1 LVDDSLPIYNIQSA
15 GFITIHHGWL
25 RIGIG
30 EKMAK
35 ITYLDKFID
44 SDEINLKL
52 CEPVKEWFH
61 WKFPDFTLPQKMAIP
76 AIMDGEHLL
85 LCSPTGSG
93 KTMTAFLTVIDKLVR
108 ATLENK
114 LEKRIYCIYI
124 SPIKALANDIQKNL
138 IQPLN
143 EIRTNFIKGKT
154 TEIRVGLRTG
164 DTPQSDRQKMLR
176 NPPHILITTPES
188 MAIAISSKKFQPI
201 VENVE
206 VIILDELHSLVPTK
220 RGTHLALTI
229 SMLDTLLKRPVQRI
243 GVSATMEP
251 LENVAQYLV
260 SSDDRE
266 TRGES
271 LNVCIAKI
279 SGSRELDLDIIIPS
293 ERDAEGYPK
302 LDAEGKPIPTRF
314 YKLSDKE
321 IFEHEVLE
329 ILDLVL
335 AHNTTIV
342 FANTRKMTEL
352 VVNKLQKELKRLD
365 VNKEGFVNLVAGH
378 HGSMDKKMRFEV
390 ESKLK
395 EGKLRAVVSS
405 SSLEMGIDIGSVDLV
420 IQIGSPGSIATAL
433 QRVGRAGHHVGGVPR
448 ARFLPLNMDDL
459 VELAALQASIQ
470 CGEMDRLTFPQ
481 NCLDVMAQFMIGL
494 CINENIDIDEA
505 FEIIKSTWSYR
516 NLEYDDFIDTLDLL
530 EDEKR
535 VWIDYEENI
544 YGRLGYSRMIYYTN
558 VGTIAPDNSYLV
570 FNMDGSILGNL
581 SASFVAKLRNGDII
595 LLGGQTY
602 RINSIDGTRV
612 NVSQVTGHR
621 PNVPSWSGEAR
632 SRTREL
638 SAQLTK
644 LQEACLSVIRNGFD
658 ARKML
663 REVYGLSNAVAI
675 SISIHLEQHAFDCLE
690 APNDDTILVE
700 KVDAPF
706 PTYVIT
712 TCRGRSFNV
721 ALGYYL
727 AGLSEEEDNHV
738 HELSFD
744 ENCLLIKL
752 TNEFDFGGLHEY
764 PADNFQNVL
773 EKYIMNTE
781 LFSKRFR
788 EVSGRSMIIPRRI
801 GSEEITPQQFQQKAD
816 ALLAKHR
823 GESSSLLMKEA
834 MSEIFEQDLDS
845 WGLSGFLARL
855 EAGSMSISMI
865 RTKLPSQLGMGLYKS
880 AFEDLLSMGTRAY
893 LIKDIDPEVLR
904 RLLGR
909 RALATELDIE
919 QINNHYD
926 QKVPIPKNSEDLLIL
941 MGMGG
946 GLDSDFK
953 NPLYDSKLKD
963 IGEEQVSK
971 WVLELV
977 KEGKITKIKDT
988 GSDSLDYKWFGTWMA
1003 EVHGTLGKI
1012 RVQSSE
1018 TENIRDVSV
1027 QGLSYEWGIEFDGFN
1042 VKKWGRKSITDPH
1055 EAMRFK
1061 ICELLGSEGPKT
1073 LDELGERL
1081 PFQNSQI
1088 ETILHELEVRNIIS
1102 VGFYLQTND
1111 AEFILR
1117 VDEHKITGGEGEI
1130 VSYRALQN
1138 LILDKSFKI
1147 HSDPYKAFSSHV
1159 MFQKPQEMLERVS
1172 EFRFADW
1179 KDLQIDSD
1187 VIRGR
1192 LLHNRVG
1199 FTTLDNIPML
1209 LGLRPEPFMNEL
1221 EQELYDAFEGDE
1233 LLTRIE
1239 LFSPYPKQSED
1250 KILHRQLRNA
1260 LHNLERNLLLVNQF
1274 EEVPGRKRRVTLY
1287 RTTENITPLTFKES
1301 LLELIRRIG
1310 PIKPHTLRLYI
1321 TRTVDELVDTLREL
1335 EVSGQITKVI
1345 ALQPEPTEFY
1355 CLPSDAKLLNSHKRE
1370 DRRIRVLTQSDP
1382 FCSRFIWEVRN
1393 ILKSGWYLPVF
1404 KGTDAIGKILM
1415 FKINDYLEIKDMQIP
1430 YSYLEDFMDSFE
1442 IYLDNYRDQLVDI
1455 ALISNFNGE
1464 PIIDADEIVREQ
1476 FERIGFS
1483 VSGNRMIR
1491 GGVISPMSREKAE
1504 RILFYKHNL
1513 HQDSRLSNET
1523 SALSSISEIRDDFA
1537 LRGRCEM
1544 YRVDL
1549 KSMAA
1554 SQRLHTG
1561 INLRNHNTY
1570 APLKYFQKLLTMRD
1584 LSVEELQGVTD
1595 ENIDYL
1601 YEAIDFFNLNSDP
1614 KLFMDRNH
1622 MKRAE
1627 FRKLIRPLI
1636 RNGYIIQDYREGF
1649 KTVNMLKEIE
1659 LWELK
1664 KKFLIDMLSQY
1675 PAITLK
1681 QFSKL
1686 AGPSFKPEEL
1696 KSVLFDLENDGSL
1709 IKGFLIND
1717 LNEVCWGRK
1726 TDLEQSDDLA
1736 PMRDFV
1742 LPPSDPLN
1750 PYFSDICRQLFG
1762 FGTAYLVFHN
1772 GEPIAA
1778 FKANTR
1784 NATID
1789 VTDWEAGK
1797 EENMAWR
1804 IVKEFA
1810 WEHQMP
1816 LTSQVRIAGRI
1827 IKT

>member
-1 LVDDSLPIYNIQSA
+1 
-15 GFITIHHGWL
+15 
-25 RIGIG
+25 
-30 EKMAK
+30 MAV
-35 ITYLDKFID
+35 ITYLDKFVD

-76 AIMDGEHLL
+76 AIMEGEHLL

-93 KTMTAFLTVIDKLVR
+93 KTMTAFLTVIDRLVR
-108 ATLENK
+108 ASLENK

-138 IQPLN
+138 IEPLN
-143 EIRTNFIKGKT
+143 EIRTKFINKKCP
-154 TEIRVGLRTG
+154 EIKVGLRTG
-164 DTPQSDRQKMLR
+164 DTPQSERQKMLK

-201 VENVE
+201 VEDVE
-206 VIILDELHSLVPTK
+206 YIILDELHSLVPTK

-260 SSDDRE
+260 ASDDRE
-266 TRGES
+266 TRGQS
-271 LNVCIAKI
+271 LNVCIAKV
-279 SGSRELDLDIIIPS
+279 SGSRELDLDIVIPA
-293 ERDAEGYPK
+293 ERDIDGHPK
-302 LDAEGKPIPTRF
+302 LDAEGKPIPVKF
-314 YKLSDKE
+314 HNLSDKE
-321 IFEHEVLE
+321 IFEYEIIE
-329 ILDLVL
+329 ILDLIL

-365 VNKEGFVNLVAGH
+365 EQKLGFSNLIAGH
-378 HGSMDKKMRFEV
+378 HGSMDKNIRFEV

-433 QRVGRAGHHVGGVPR
+433 QRIGRAGHHVGGVPR
-448 ARFLPLNMDDL
+448 ARFMPMNMDDL
-459 VELAALQASIQ
+459 VELAALQAAIQ
-470 CGEMDRLTFPQ
+470 CGDMDRLTFPQ

-570 FNMDGSILGNL
+570 FNMEGSILGNL

-621 PNVPSWSGEAR
+621 PNVPSWSGESR
-632 SRTREL
+632 SRAREL
-638 SAQLTK
+638 SSQLTK
-644 LQEACLSVIRNGFD
+644 LQNACLSVIRNGFD
-658 ARKML
+658 SRKML
-663 REVYGLSNAVAI
+663 REVYGLSYPVSIAI
-675 SISIHLEQHAFDCLE
+675 STHLEQHAYDCLE
-690 APNDDTILVE
+690 APSNDGILVE
-700 KVDAPF
+700 KVDAPY

-712 TCRGRSFNV
+712 TCRGRGFNV

-727 AGLSEEEDNHV
+727 AGLSEEEENHV

-773 EKYIMNTE
+773 EKYVMNTE

-801 GSEEITPQQFQQKAD
+801 GSDEITPQQFQQKAD

-834 MSEIFEQDLDS
+834 MNEIFEQDIDT

-855 EAGSMSISMI
+855 EAGSMEISMI

-904 RLLGR
+904 KLLGR
-909 RALATELDIE
+909 RALATDLDIE
-919 QINNHYD
+919 EIKKFFEE
-926 QKVPIPKNSEDLLIL
+926 KVPTPSNSDELLML
-941 MGMGG
+941 MEMGG
-946 GLDSDFK
+946 GLNSDLK
-953 NPLYDSKLKD
+953 NPLYDSKLKELD
-963 IGEEQVSK
+963 KDVISE

-977 KEGKITKIKDT
+977 QSGKITKIKDT
-988 GSDSLDYKWFGTWMA
+988 GSELLDNKWFGKWMA

-1012 RVQSSE
+1012 MLQSSE
-1018 TENIRDVSV
+1018 VENLRDASV
-1027 QGLSYEWGIEFDGFN
+1027 QGLTYEWATEFDGFE
-1042 VKKWGRKSITDPH
+1042 VKKWAKKRITDPY

-1073 LDELGERL
+1073 LDELSERL
-1081 PFQNSQI
+1081 PFPNNQI
-1088 ETILHELEVRNIIS
+1088 EAILHELEVRNVIS

-1117 VDEHKITGGEGEI
+1117 VDEHKITGGEGDI

-1138 LILDKSFKI
+1138 LILEKSFKLYD
-1147 HSDPYKAFSSHV
+1147 DPFKAFTSHI
-1159 MFQKPQEMLERVS
+1159 MFQKPQEMLERVDD
-1172 EFRFADW
+1172 FRFADW

-1199 FTTLDNIPML
+1199 FTTLENLPML
-1209 LGLRPEPFMNEL
+1209 IGLRPEPFMNEL
-1221 EQELYDAFEGDE
+1221 EQEIYDKFEGDE
-1233 LLTRIE
+1233 LMTRIE
-1239 LFSPYPKQSED
+1239 LFAEYPKQSED
-1250 KILHRQLRNA
+1250 KAFHRQLRNA

-1274 EEVPGRKRRVTLY
+1274 EEIQGRKRRVTLY
-1287 RTTENITPLTFKES
+1287 RTTKNINPLSFKES

-1310 PIKPHTLRLYI
+1310 PIKPNTLRLYI
-1321 TRTVDELVDTLREL
+1321 TRSVEELVDTLREL
-1335 EVSGQITKVI
+1335 EKAGQITKVL

-1355 CLPSDAKLLNSHKRE
+1355 CLPSDNKKLNTHSRE
-1370 DRRIRVLTQSDP
+1370 DRKIRILTQSDP
-1382 FCSRFIWEVRN
+1382 FCSRFIWEIRN

-1430 YSYLEDFMDSFE
+1430 YSYLEEFMDSFE
-1442 IYLDNYRDQLVDI
+1442 TYLDNYKDQLVDI

-1464 PIIDADEIVREQ
+1464 PIIDSDEIVKEQ
-1476 FERIGFS
+1476 FERIGFKI
-1483 VSGNRMIR
+1483 SGNRMIR

-1504 RILFYKHNL
+1504 RVLFYNHNL
-1513 HQDSRLSNET
+1513 HQDSRMPNET
-1523 SALSSISEIRDDFA
+1523 SALTSISEIRDDFA

-1554 SQRLHTG
+1554 SERLHTG

-1570 APLKYFQKLLTMRD
+1570 APLNYFQKLLSIRD
-1584 LSVEELQGVTD
+1584 TDLYDLQGVD
-1595 ENIDYL
+1595 EDNYDSL
-1601 YEAIDFFNLNSDP
+1601 LEALEFFDKNSDP
-1614 KLFMDRNH
+1614 KLFMDRND
-1622 MKRAE
+1622 MKRSE

-1649 KTVNMLKEIE
+1649 KTVNKVPGIE
-1659 LWELK
+1659 LWDLK
-1664 KKFLIDMLSQY
+1664 KKFLKDLLDQF
-1675 PAITLK
+1675 PTITLK

-1696 KSVLFDLENDGSL
+1696 KSVLFDLESENLL
-1709 IKGFLIND
+1709 IKGFLIDD

-1726 TDLEQSDDLA
+1726 DELEKSKTIS

-1750 PYFSDICRQLFG
+1750 PYFSDICRQRFG

-1772 GEPIAA
+1772 GEPVAA

-1797 EENMAWR
+1797 DENIAWR

-1827 IKT
+1827 IKK

>member
-1 LVDDSLPIYNIQSA
+1 VKKLA
-15 GFITIHHGWL
+15 
-25 RIGIG
+25 R
-30 EKMAK
+30 

-44 SDEINLKL
+44 SEEINLKL
-52 CEPVKEWFH
+52 CEPVREWFH
-61 WKFPDFTLPQKMAIP
+61 WKFPDFTDPQKMAIP

-108 ATLENK
+108 AALKNK
-114 LEKRIYCIYI
+114 LEKRVYCIYI

-143 EIRTNFIKGKT
+143 EIKSKFVKGKIS
-154 TEIRVGLRTG
+154 EIKVGLRTG
-164 DTPQSDRQKMLR
+164 DTPQSERQKMLR

-188 MAIAISSKKFQPI
+188 MAIAISSKKFQPL

-206 VIILDELHSLVPTK
+206 YIILDELHSLVPTK

-260 SSDDRE
+260 ASDDRE
-266 TRGES
+266 SRGDELS
-271 LNVCIAKI
+271 VFIAKI
-279 SGSRELDLDIIIPS
+279 SGSRELDLDIVMPS
-293 ERDAEGYPK
+293 DRDIDGIVNV
-302 LDAEGKPIPTRF
+302 DAEGKPIPAKF

-321 IFEHEVLE
+321 IFECEIFE
-329 ILDLVL
+329 ILDLIL

-352 VVNKLQKELKRLD
+352 VVNKLQKELKRMD
-365 VNKEGFVNLVAGH
+365 DKNEGFANLIAGH
-378 HGSMDKKMRFEV
+378 HGSMDKKIRFEV

-433 QRVGRAGHHVGGVPR
+433 QRIGRAGHHVGGVPR
-448 ARFLPLNMDDL
+448 ARFMPLNMDDL

-470 CGEMDRLTFPQ
+470 CGDMDRLTFPQ

-516 NLEYDDFIDTLDLL
+516 NLEYDDYIDTLDML
-530 EDEKR
+530 EDERR

-632 SRTREL
+632 SRAREL
-638 SAQLTK
+638 SSQLTK
-644 LQEACLSVIRNGFD
+644 LQEACLSVIRNGYD

-663 REVYGLSNAVAI
+663 REVYGLSNPAAI
-675 SISIHLEQHAFDCLE
+675 SISTHMEQHAYDCLE
-690 APNDDTILVE
+690 APNDDSILVE
-700 KVDAPF
+700 KVDAPH

-712 TCRGRSFNV
+712 TCRGRGFNV
-721 ALGYYL
+721 AFGYYL
-727 AGLSEEEDNHV
+727 AGLAETEENHV

-752 TNEFDFGGLHEY
+752 TNEIDFGGLHEY
-764 PADNFQNVL
+764 PADNFHNVL
-773 EKYIMNTE
+773 EKYILNTE

-788 EVSGRSMIIPRRI
+788 EVAGRSMIIPRRI
-801 GSEEITPQQFQQKAD
+801 GSDEITPQQFQQKAD

-823 GESSSLLMKEA
+823 GEDSSLLMREA
-834 MSEIFEQDLDS
+834 MNEIFEQDIDS
-845 WGLSGFLARL
+845 WALSGFLARL
-855 EAGSMSISMI
+855 EAGSIQVSMI
-865 RTKLPSQLGMGLYKS
+865 RNKLPSQLGMSLYKS

-909 RALATELDIE
+909 RALATELDE
-919 QINNHYD
+919 KQIKKFFNE
-926 QKVPIPKNSEDLLIL
+926 KLPMPTNSEELLNL
-941 MGMGG
+941 MEMGG
-946 GLDSDFK
+946 GLNSDLK
-953 NPLYDSKLKD
+953 NPLYDKKLKE
-963 IGEEQVSK
+963 IGDEKVSE
-971 WVLELV
+971 WVLKLV
-977 KEGKITKIKDT
+977 EEGKITKIRGT
-988 GSDSLDYKWFGTWMA
+988 GSDLLDNKWFGTWMA

-1012 RVQSSE
+1012 MLQSNE
-1018 TENIRDVSV
+1018 LENIRDVNV
-1027 QGLSYEWGIEFDGFN
+1027 QGLTYEIGVEFDGYE
-1042 VKKWGRKSITDPH
+1042 VKKWKKKSITDPY
-1055 EAMRFK
+1055 EAIRFK

-1073 LDELGERL
+1073 LEGLGERL
-1081 PFQNSQI
+1081 PFQNAQI
-1088 ETILHELEVRNIIS
+1088 EAILHELEVRNIIS
-1102 VGFYLQTND
+1102 VGFYLQTEE

-1117 VDEHKITGGEGEI
+1117 VDEHKITGGKGDI

-1138 LILDKSFKI
+1138 LILDKSFTI
-1147 HSDPYKAFSSHV
+1147 HDNPYKAFSSHI

-1172 EFRFADW
+1172 DFRFADW
-1179 KDLQIDSD
+1179 KDLQIDTD

-1199 FTTLDNIPML
+1199 FTTLENLPML

-1221 EQELYDAFEGDE
+1221 EEELYEKFNGDE

-1239 LFSPYPKQSED
+1239 LFTGYPKQSED
-1250 KILHRQLRNA
+1250 KAFHRHLRNS
-1260 LHNLERNLLLVNQF
+1260 LHNLERNLLLVSQF

-1287 RTTENITPLTFKES
+1287 RTTESIKPLPFKES

-1310 PIKPHTLRLYI
+1310 PIKPHTLRLYT
-1321 TRTVDELVDTLREL
+1321 TRTVEELVDTLREL
-1335 EVSGQITKVI
+1335 ENVGQISKVI

-1355 CLPSDAKLLNSHKRE
+1355 CLPLDKKLLNTHKRE
-1370 DRRIRVLTQSDP
+1370 DRKIRVLTQSDP

-1455 ALISNFNGE
+1455 ALLTNFNGE
-1464 PIIDADEIVREQ
+1464 SIIDVDEIVREQ

-1491 GGVISPMSREKAE
+1491 GGVISPIPREKVE
-1504 RILFYKHNL
+1504 RVLFHNHNL
-1513 HQDSRLSNET
+1513 HQDSRLPNES
-1523 SALSSISEIRDDFA
+1523 SALESISEVRDDFA

-1561 INLRNHNTY
+1561 INLRNHNSY
-1570 APLKYFQKLLTMRD
+1570 APLNYFRKLLTMRD
-1584 LSVEELQGVTD
+1584 LNVEELDGVTD
-1595 ENIDYL
+1595 ENIDSL
-1601 YEAIDFFNLNSDP
+1601 YEALDFFNSNSNP
-1614 KLFMDRNH
+1614 KLFMDRND
-1622 MKRAE
+1622 MKRSE

-1649 KTVNMLKEIE
+1649 KTVNKLTEIE

-1664 KKFLIDMLSQY
+1664 KKFLTELLAQF

-1686 AGPSFKPEEL
+1686 AGPTFKPEEL
-1696 KSVLFDLENDGSL
+1696 KSVLLDLENNESL

-1726 TDLEQSDDLA
+1726 DDLEKGDNLP

-1750 PYFSDICRQLFG
+1750 PYFTDICRQRFG

-1827 IKT
+1827 VKN

>member
-1 LVDDSLPIYNIQSA
+1 
-15 GFITIHHGWL
+15 
-25 RIGIG
+25 
-30 EKMAK
+30 MA
-35 ITYLDKFID
+35 IINYLDRFIE
-44 SDEINLKL
+44 SDDIYQKL
-52 CEPVKEWFH
+52 CEPVREWFK
-61 WKFPDFTLPQKMAIP
+61 WKFPDFTRPQKMAIP
-76 AIMDGEHLL
+76 AIMNGEHLL

-93 KTMTAFLTVIDKLVR
+93 KTMTAFLTVIDKLIR
-108 ATLENK
+108 ASLENK

-138 IQPLN
+138 IQPLS
-143 EIRTNFIKGKT
+143 EIRSKFIKGKT
-154 TEIRVGLRTG
+154 SEIRVGLRTG
-164 DTPQSDRQKMLR
+164 DTPQSERQKMIR

-206 VIILDELHSLVPTK
+206 YIILDELHSLVPTK

-229 SMLDTLLKRPVQRI
+229 SMLDTLLQRPVQRI

-260 SSDDRE
+260 ASDDRE
-266 TRGES
+266 TRGDS
-271 LNVCIAKI
+271 LKVCIAKV
-279 SGSRELDLDIIIPS
+279 SGSRELDLDIVIPS
-293 ERDAEGYPK
+293 ERDTEGNVRF
-302 LDAEGKPIPTRF
+302 DAEGKPIPVKF
-314 YKLSDKE
+314 YNLSDKE
-321 IFEHEVLE
+321 ILEYEILE
-329 ILDLVL
+329 ILDLIL
-335 AHNTTIV
+335 SHNTTIV

-352 VVNKLQKELKRLD
+352 VVNKLQKELKRID
-365 VNKEGFVNLVAGH
+365 VQKHGYADLVAGH
-378 HGSMDKKMRFEV
+378 HGSMDKKIRFDV

-420 IQIGSPGSIATAL
+420 VQIGSPGSIATAL
-433 QRVGRAGHHVGGVPR
+433 QRIGRAGHHVGGVPR
-448 ARFLPLNMDDL
+448 ARFMPLNVDDL

-470 CGEMDRLTFPQ
+470 CGDMDRLTFPQ
-481 NCLDVMAQFMIGL
+481 NSLDVMAQFMIGL

-516 NLEYDDFIDTLDLL
+516 NLDYDDFIDTLDLL

-570 FNMDGSILGNL
+570 FNMEGTILGNL
-581 SASFVAKLRNGDII
+581 SASFVAKLRNGDVI

-602 RINSIDGTRV
+602 RINSVDGTRV

-621 PNVPSWSGEAR
+621 PNVPSWSGESR
-632 SRTREL
+632 SRAREL
-638 SAQLTK
+638 SSQLSK
-644 LQEACLSVIRNGFD
+644 LQNACLSVIRNGFNP
-658 ARKML
+658 RKML
-663 REVYGLSNAVAI
+663 REVYGLSTPVAI
-675 SISIHLEQHAFDCLE
+675 SIATHMEQHAFDCLE
-690 APNDDTILVE
+690 APNIDSILVE
-700 KVDAPF
+700 KVEAPY

-712 TCRGRSFNV
+712 TSRGRGFNV
-721 ALGYYL
+721 ALGYYISGL
-727 AGLSEEEDNHV
+727 AENEENHV

-773 EKYIMNTE
+773 EKYVMNTE

-788 EVSGRSMIIPRRI
+788 EVAGRSMIIPRRI
-801 GSEEITPQQFQQKAD
+801 GSDEVTPQQFQQKAD

-823 GESSSLLMKEA
+823 GEQSSLLMKEA
-834 MSEIFEQDLDS
+834 MNEIFEQDIDS
-845 WGLSGFLARL
+845 WALSSFLARL
-855 EAGSMSISMI
+855 EAGSIYISMI

-880 AFEDLLSMGTRAY
+880 SFEDLLSMGTRAY

-909 RALATELDIE
+909 RALATELDVE
-919 QINNHYD
+919 QI
-926 QKVPIPKNSEDLLIL
+926 KTFFEEKIPEPENAEDLLLL
-941 MGMGG
+941 MEMGG
-946 GLDSDFK
+946 GLSSDLK
-953 NPLYDSKLKD
+953 NPLYDSKLK
-963 IGEEQVSK
+963 GVSEDK
-971 WVLELV
+971 ISEWVLDLV
-977 KEGKITKIKDT
+977 DNKKITKIRNT
-988 GSDSLDYKWFGTWMA
+988 GSELLDGKWFGTWMA

-1012 RVQSSE
+1012 MDKSAE
-1018 TENIRDVSV
+1018 LENIRDISI
-1027 QGLSYEWGIEFDGFN
+1027 QGLTYEIGLEFDGFE
-1042 VKKWGRKSITDPH
+1042 VTKWKEKSITDPH

-1073 LDELGERL
+1073 LDELSERL
-1081 PFQNSQI
+1081 PFQKNHI
-1088 ETILHELEVRNIIS
+1088 ESFLHDLEVRNIIS
-1102 VGFYLQTND
+1102 VGFYLQTNE

-1117 VDEHKITGGEGEI
+1117 VDEHKITGGEGDI
-1130 VSYRALQN
+1130 VSYRGLQN
-1138 LILDKSFKI
+1138 LILEKSFKF
-1147 HSDPYKAFSSHV
+1147 HKDPYMAFSSHI
-1159 MFQKPQEMLERVS
+1159 MFQKPQEMLERVQD
-1172 EFRFADW
+1172 FRFADW

-1199 FTTLDNIPML
+1199 FTTLENIPML

-1221 EQELYDAFEGDE
+1221 EKELFDKFEGDE
-1233 LLTRIE
+1233 LMTRAE
-1239 LFSPYPKQSED
+1239 LFSEYPSQTEN

-1260 LHNLERNLLLVNQF
+1260 LNNLERNLLIVNQF

-1287 RTTENITPLTFKES
+1287 RTTKNINPFSFTDS

-1310 PIKPHTLRLYI
+1310 PIKPNTLRLYT
-1321 TRTVDELVDTLREL
+1321 TRSVDELVETLAKL
-1335 EVSGQITKVI
+1335 ERQGRITKVL

-1355 CLPSDAKLLNSHKRE
+1355 CIPADKKLLTLHKRE
-1370 DRRIRVLTQSDP
+1370 DRKIRVLTQSDP

-1404 KGTDAIGKILM
+1404 KGTDAIGKVLM

-1430 YSYLEDFMDSFE
+1430 YSYLEEFMDAFE
-1442 IYLDNYRDQLVDI
+1442 IYLDNYKDQLVDI
-1455 ALISNFNGE
+1455 ALVSNFNGE
-1464 PIIDADEIVREQ
+1464 PIIDTDEIVQSQ
-1476 FERIGFS
+1476 FKRIGFAI
-1483 VSGNRMIR
+1483 SGNRMIR
-1491 GGVISPMSREKAE
+1491 GGVISPISREKSE
-1504 RILFYKHNL
+1504 RVLFHNHNL
-1513 HQDSRLSNET
+1513 HQDSRYPNET
-1523 SALSSISEIRDDFA
+1523 AALESIMEIRDDFA

-1570 APLKYFQKLLTMRD
+1570 APLSYFKKLLTIRD
-1584 LSVEELQGVTD
+1584 INIKDLDGVD
-1595 ENIDYL
+1595 FDNIDSL
-1601 YEAIDFFNLNSDP
+1601 LEALEYFETNSDP
-1614 KLFMDRNH
+1614 KLFMDRND
-1622 MKRAE
+1622 MKRSE
-1627 FRKLIRPLI
+1627 FRKLIRPLV
-1636 RNGYIIQDYREGF
+1636 RNGYILQDFREGF
-1649 KTVNMLKEIE
+1649 KTVNKLSGVE
-1659 LWELK
+1659 LWDLK
-1664 KKFLIDMLSQY
+1664 KNFLIEILKDFPS
-1675 PAITLK
+1675 ITLK

-1686 AGPSFKPEEL
+1686 AGPIFKPEEL
-1696 KSVLFDLENDGSL
+1696 KSVLFELENNGEM

-1726 TDLEQSDDLA
+1726 EELEKSSEIS

-1750 PYFSDICRQLFG
+1750 PYFTDICRQKFG

-1784 NATID
+1784 NARID
-1789 VTDWEAGK
+1789 VTDWEAGGN
-1797 EENMAWR
+1797 ENLAWR

-1816 LTSQVRIAGRI
+1816 LSSQVRIAGRI
-1827 IKT
+1827 INK

>member
-1 LVDDSLPIYNIQSA
+1 MVDDSLPIYNIQSA